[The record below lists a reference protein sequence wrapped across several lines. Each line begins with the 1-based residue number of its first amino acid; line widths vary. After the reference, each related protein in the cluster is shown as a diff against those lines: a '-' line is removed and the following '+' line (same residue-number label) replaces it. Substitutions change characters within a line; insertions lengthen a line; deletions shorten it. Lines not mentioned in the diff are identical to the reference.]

1 MLLKQSNFQLLYLIR
16 PEAIR
21 RLAHEFL
28 TNPAKVTVGSDDL
41 SANKRITQVVEVIRD
56 VEKYDKLLEVLEK
69 YSNQDTKNRMIVFV
83 MRKSDARRMEK
94 YLWEQGFS
102 VASIHGNKSQPQREQ
117 ALRDFKAGTINI
129 LVATGEIHI
138 YV

>member
-1 MLLKQSNFQLLYLIR
+1 M
-16 PEAIR
+16 
-21 RLAHEFL
+21 
-28 TNPAKVTVGSDDL
+28 
-41 SANKRITQVVEVIRD
+41 EVIRD

-138 YV
+138 NV